1 MHNST
6 LPDDGPVTIT
16 TDIVGPGI
24 VIGEL
29 QTLRRMRCLICLCIS
44 GYVALCIST
53 FLIVIKPASFKGTGN
68 GMASVIMALGY
79 SISSVIQTHRTLRY
93 PEEAGK
99 INLKSLAFATCMTSI
114 ALAFASISMLSRG
127 KIAVRTD
134 DPWSSGNYR
143 RRDLFVLVYRK
154 VPAPYMGSFI
164 ILEIVCLGLG
174 IYATQQYAPHDI
186 DSSQNPPH
194 KNRFVVYVL
203 VLLLIQSVLVFYSA
217 IASMSQR
224 LKRHRW
230 VTFGVS
236 FAVFVAS
243 LIFML
248 WAHAH
253 AQVLIQLDD
262 WSYGQTFNGA
272 TGCAGLATTLVD
284 WLSDDD
290 SEVDK

>member
-6 LPDDGPVTIT
+6 LPDDGLVTIT
-16 TDIVGPGI
+16 TDILGPGI
-24 VIGEL
+24 I
-29 QTLRRMRCLICLCIS
+29 I

-53 FLIVIKPASFKGTGN
+53 FLIVIKPGSFKGTGN
-68 GMASVIMALGY
+68 GMASIIMALGY

-93 PEEAGK
+93 PEEADK

-127 KIAVRTD
+127 KIPVRAD
-134 DPWSSGNYR
+134 NPGWSNGNYR
-143 RRDLFVLVYRK
+143 RRDLFVLAYRK

-164 ILEIVCLGLG
+164 ILEIICLGLG
-174 IYATQQYAPHDI
+174 VYATQQYTPQDI
-186 DSSQNPPH
+186 DNSQNPPH
-194 KNRFVVYVL
+194 KNRFIVYL
-203 VLLLIQSVLVFYSA
+203 PVLLFIQSLLVIYSA
-217 IASMSQR
+217 IASMSQH

-236 FAVFVAS
+236 FGVFVAS
-243 LIFML
+243 LAFMF
-248 WAHAH
+248 WARAH

-262 WSYGQTFNGA
+262 WTYGQTFNGA

-290 SEVDK
+290 SEGEK